1 MTAVEGT
8 ISGVCEPGFGAVA
21 DAFAANLTD
30 RGDLGA
36 RVCVMLDGK
45 VVVDQWGGWADRART
60 RPWTDDTLTN
70 MWSST
75 KGVVALAAQML
86 VDRASS
92 TRRRSRPTGRV
103 RGRRRSRCPSATC

>member
-1 MTAVEGT
+1 MKTADPSTVH
-8 ISGVCEPGFGAVA
+8 GVCEPEFDAVTE
-21 DAFAANLTD
+21 AFATNLTE

-36 RVCVMLDGK
+36 RVCVIHDGK

-60 RPWTDDTLTN
+60 VPWTGDTLTN

-86 VDRASS
+86 VDGAGWTSCSAPAWRGCRWSSRSASS
-92 TRRRSRPTGRV
+92 
-103 RGRRRSRCPSATC
+103 